1 MFDLNEGIFYSYFA
15 EKHVGV
21 YVSTVGGYY
30 WLILAGFL
38 LLSAVVAY
46 LLGSINS
53 AILIS
58 KLLYRDDIR
67 KHGSGN
73 AGLTNMLRT
82 YGKGAAGLTLL
93 GDVLKTIIAISF
105 CGVLLGFKYVAGIS
119 AHPGWCYVAGVFAV
133 LGHIFPVYYGGKGG
147 KGVLVTA
154 TMALMLSPVPFVI
167 FISVFILIVAVTKYV
182 SLGSVTSV
190 LLYPVITTVY
200 MRVVAGVEP
209 HFVHLSCTMILAGLI
224 LWCHRENLKRIGERT
239 ERKISFRK
247 KDIEMAAK
255 KIEESESLLED
266 DE

>member
-1 MFDLNEGIFYSYFA
+1 MFNLNEGILYSYFA
-15 EKHVGV
+15 REYGST
-21 YVSTVGGYY
+21 YVSTVGNYF

-38 LLSAVVAY
+38 LISLTAAY

-58 KLLYRDDIR
+58 KVIYHDDIR

-93 GDVLKTIIAISF
+93 GDMLKTAIAIF
-105 CGVLLGFKYVAGIS
+105 ICGTLMGFFYVKGIS
-119 AHPGWCYVAGVFAV
+119 AYFGWCYVAGVFAV
-133 LGHIFPVYYGGKGG
+133 LGHIFPIYYGGKGG

-154 TMALMLSPVPFVI
+154 TMAIILSPIPAFI
-167 FISVFILIVAVTKYV
+167 FLLLFILIVAVTKYV
-182 SLGSVTSV
+182 SLGSVTCA
-190 LLYPVITTVY
+190 LLYPVIVTIY
-200 MRVVAGVEP
+200 IRVVGNVEP
-209 HFVHLSCTMILAGLI
+209 HFIHLTSIMILAVLI

-247 KDIEMAAK
+247 KDIEMAAAK
-255 KIEESESLLED
+255 EKQPESLLDD